1 MSEEFKILETL
12 QWNVNTPTLN
22 CWANRL
28 ALQWDVYLDHRKDL
42 RHFDIILNNLND
54 IKFKNTEQK
63 VTFLLYLQSYY
74 NYRMLCQYV
83 DFSIMD
89 ICTIRYQPRLISLA
103 FIYIILLI
111 RLNLYDKD
119 LVASKFPT
127 SSQFLLEK
135 STFNEFFSDFLRD
148 SFSQQLEDLLPMIQY
163 CATFVILHLN
173 F

>member
-1 MSEEFKILETL
+1 MIF
-12 QWNVNTPTLN
+12 
-22 CWANRL
+22 
-28 ALQWDVYLDHRKDL
+28 
-42 RHFDIILNNLND
+42 
-54 IKFKNTEQK
+54 
-63 VTFLLYLQSYY
+63 QSYY

-89 ICTIRYQPRLISLA
+89 ICTLRYQPRLISLA

-135 STFNEFFSDFLRD
+135 SSFNEFFSDFLRD